1 MKLLAI
7 FIPII
12 FAIGCSD
19 KNSNL
24 QNKDTQYQ
32 KFLDY
37 KADKILDRELNSYD
51 KK

>member
-1 MKLLAI
+1 VKLLTI

-32 KFLDY
+32 RFLDH
-37 KADKILDRELNSYD
+37 KADKTLDKELNSYD